1 MKKIKM
7 PGNLSNLKISP
18 RNPEK
23 CERHKKRKKKR
34 QK

>member
-7 PGNLSNLKISP
+7 PGNLSNLEISP

-23 CERHKKRKKKR
+23 SERYKKRKKKR